1 VVVGSPVKILAD
13 CRETT
18 GRTLTFYRS
27 TNNIDVE
34 PSDQFRTQVKSV
46 PNCVLSERK

>member
-1 VVVGSPVKILAD
+1 VKVVAD

-18 GRTLTFYRS
+18 GRTLTFYKS

-34 PSDQFRTQVKSV
+34 PNDEFRTQMKAI
-46 PNCVLSERK
+46 PNCEPGRK